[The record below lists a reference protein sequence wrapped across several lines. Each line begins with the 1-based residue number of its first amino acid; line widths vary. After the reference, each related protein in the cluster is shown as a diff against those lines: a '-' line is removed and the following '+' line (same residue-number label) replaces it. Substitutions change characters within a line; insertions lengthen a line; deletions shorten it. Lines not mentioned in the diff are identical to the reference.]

1 MRINKTANT
10 MKKMMLLATAFV
22 LVALSVSAQQAET
35 FPSYI
40 EVNGVAE
47 KEIAPNEIYLSIT
60 INERDSKGKI
70 SIDEQ
75 QRDMV
80 AVLKKLGVKP
90 AEQLKMLDLT
100 SSYFKR
106 GNALAKAQ
114 YELKLSSATEVAR
127 VWRALDELGISQVT
141 VQKVSHTDIE
151 TLKAEVRADAMRAAR
166 DNARALAEA
175 IDQKAGKCF
184 WIADYSSPVR
194 TTYAVA
200 NMKARGVMEESV
212 SFDAMVE
219 EEGLEFQTI
228 NLQHRVQ
235 AKFVLE

>member
-1 MRINKTANT
+1 
-10 MKKMMLLATAFV
+10 MKKMMLVLAA
-22 LVALSVSAQQAET
+22 LVVVAASASAQQAEA

-40 EVNGVAE
+40 EVTGVAE
-47 KEIAPNEIYLSIT
+47 KEVAPNEIYLSIT

-70 SIDEQ
+70 SVDEQ
-75 QRDMV
+75 QREML
-80 AVLKKLGVKP
+80 AALKKLGVKP
-90 AEQLKMLDLT
+90 DSQLKMVDLT
-100 SSYFKR
+100 SSYFKQ

-114 YELKLSSATEVAR
+114 YELKLGSAVEVAK
-127 VWRALDELGISQVT
+127 VWRALDGLGISQVT
-141 VQKVSHTDIE
+141 VTKVSHTDLE
-151 TLKAEVRADAMRAAR
+151 KFKAETRTEAIRAAR

-194 TTYAVA
+194 TVYAAA
-200 NMKARGVMEESV
+200 NLKSRAMVEEA
-212 SFDAMVE
+212 SFDAVVE

>member
-1 MRINKTANT
+1 M
-10 MKKMMLLATAFV
+10 
-22 LVALSVSAQQAET
+22 
-35 FPSYI
+35 
-40 EVNGVAE
+40 AE
-47 KEIAPNEIYLSIT
+47 KEVAPNEIYLSIT

-70 SIDEQ
+70 SVDEQ
-75 QRDMV
+75 QREML
-80 AVLKKLGVKP
+80 AALKKLGVKP
-90 AEQLKMLDLT
+90 DSQLKMVDLT

-114 YELKLSSATEVAR
+114 YELKLGSAVEVAK
-127 VWRALDELGISQVT
+127 VWRALDGLGISQVT
-141 VQKVSHTDIE
+141 VTKVSHTDLE
-151 TLKAEVRADAMRAAR
+151 KFKAETRTEAIRAAR

-194 TTYAVA
+194 TVYAAA
-200 NMKARGVMEESV
+200 NLKSRAMVEEA
-212 SFDAMVE
+212 SFDAVVE

>member
-1 MRINKTANT
+1 
-10 MKKMMLLATAFV
+10 MKKMMLVLAAFMV
-22 LVALSVSAQQAET
+22 VAASASAQQVEA

-40 EVNGVAE
+40 EVTGVAE
-47 KEIAPNEIYLSIT
+47 KEVAPNEIYLSIT

-70 SIDEQ
+70 SVDEQ
-75 QRDMV
+75 QREML
-80 AVLKKLGVKP
+80 AALKKLGVKP
-90 AEQLKMLDLT
+90 DSQLKMVDLT

-114 YELKLSSATEVAR
+114 YELKLGSAVEVAK
-127 VWRALDELGISQVT
+127 VWRALDGLGISQVT
-141 VQKVSHTDIE
+141 VTKVSHTDLE
-151 TLKAEVRADAMRAAR
+151 KFKAETRTDAIRAAR

-184 WIADYSSPVR
+184 WIADYSSHVR
-194 TTYAVA
+194 TVYAAA
-200 NMKARGVMEESV
+200 NLKSRAMVEEA
-212 SFDAMVE
+212 SFDAVVE

>member
-1 MRINKTANT
+1 MIF
-10 MKKMMLLATAFV
+10 LAAAFL
-22 LVALSVSAQQAET
+22 LVALSVSAQQTET

-47 KEIAPNEIYLSIT
+47 KEVAPNEIYLSIT

-114 YELKLSSATEVAR
+114 YELKLTSAVEVAC

-151 TLKAEVRADAMRAAR
+151 TFKKEVRADAMRAAR

-184 WIADYSSPVR
+184 WIADYSSPVK
-194 TTYAVA
+194 TTFAVA

>member
-1 MRINKTANT
+1 
-10 MKKMMLLATAFV
+10 MKKMMLVLAA
-22 LVALSVSAQQAET
+22 LVVVAVSASAQQTEA

-40 EVNGVAE
+40 EVTGVAE
-47 KEIAPNEIYLSIT
+47 KEVAPNEIYLSIT

-70 SIDEQ
+70 SVDEQ
-75 QRDMV
+75 QREML
-80 AVLKKLGVKP
+80 AALKKLGVKP
-90 AEQLKMLDLT
+90 DSQLKMVDLT

-114 YELKLSSATEVAR
+114 YELKLGSAVEVAK
-127 VWRALDELGISQVT
+127 VWRALDGLGISQVT
-141 VQKVSHTDIE
+141 VTKVSHTDLE
-151 TLKAEVRADAMRAAR
+151 KFKAETRTEAIRAAR

-194 TTYAVA
+194 TVYAAA
-200 NMKARGVMEESV
+200 NLKSRAMVEEA
-212 SFDAMVE
+212 SFDAVVE

>member
-1 MRINKTANT
+1 
-10 MKKMMLLATAFV
+10 MKKMIFLATAFV

-47 KEIAPNEIYLSIT
+47 KEVAPNEIYLSIT

-151 TLKAEVRADAMRAAR
+151 TFKNEVRADAMRAAR

-184 WIADYSSPVR
+184 WIADYSSPVK
-194 TTYAVA
+194 TTFAVA

>member
-1 MRINKTANT
+1 MVA
-10 MKKMMLLATAFV
+10 ATA
-22 LVALSVSAQQAET
+22 SAQQTEA

-40 EVNGVAE
+40 EVTGVAE
-47 KEIAPNEIYLSIT
+47 KEVAPNEIYLSIT

-70 SIDEQ
+70 SVDEQ
-75 QRDMV
+75 QREML
-80 AVLKKLGVKP
+80 AALKKLGVKP
-90 AEQLKMLDLT
+90 DSQLKMVDLT

-114 YELKLSSATEVAR
+114 YELKLGSAVEVAK
-127 VWRALDELGISQVT
+127 VWRALDGLGISQVT
-141 VQKVSHTDIE
+141 VTKVSHTDLE
-151 TLKAEVRADAMRAAR
+151 KFKAETRTEAIRAAR

-194 TTYAVA
+194 AVYTAA
-200 NMKARGVMEESV
+200 NLKSRAMGEEA
-212 SFDAMVE
+212 SFDAVVE

>member
-1 MRINKTANT
+1 

-47 KEIAPNEIYLSIT
+47 REVAPNEIYLSIT

-200 NMKARGVMEESV
+200 NMKARSVMEESV

>member
-1 MRINKTANT
+1 
-10 MKKMMLLATAFV
+10 MKKMIFLAAAFV

-80 AVLKKLGVKP
+80 AVLKKLGIKP

-114 YELKLSSATEVAR
+114 YELKLTSAVEVAR
-127 VWRALDELGISQVT
+127 VWRTLDELGISQVT

-151 TLKAEVRADAMRAAR
+151 TFKKEVRADAMRAAR

-184 WIADYSSPVR
+184 WIADYSSPVK
-194 TTYAVA
+194 TTFAVA
-200 NMKARGVMEESV
+200 NMKARGVMEESA

>member
-1 MRINKTANT
+1 

-22 LVALSVSAQQAET
+22 LVALSVSAQQTET

-90 AEQLKMLDLT
+90 TEQLKMLDLT

-114 YELKLSSATEVAR
+114 YELKLTSAVEVAR

-151 TLKAEVRADAMRAAR
+151 TFKKEVRADAMRAAR
-166 DNARALAEA
+166 DNAQALAEA

-184 WIADYSSPVR
+184 WIADYSSPVK
-194 TTYAVA
+194 TTFAVA

>member
-1 MRINKTANT
+1 

-47 KEIAPNEIYLSIT
+47 REVAPNEIYLSIM

-114 YELKLSSATEVAR
+114 HELKLTSAVEVAR

>member
-1 MRINKTANT
+1 
-10 MKKMMLLATAFV
+10 MMLVLAALMV
-22 LVALSVSAQQAET
+22 VAASASAQQTEA

-40 EVNGVAE
+40 EVTGVAE
-47 KEIAPNEIYLSIT
+47 KEVAPNEIYLSIT

-70 SIDEQ
+70 SVDEQ
-75 QRDMV
+75 QREML
-80 AVLKKLGVKP
+80 AALKKLGVKP
-90 AEQLKMLDLT
+90 DSQLKMVDLT

-114 YELKLSSATEVAR
+114 YELKLGSAVEVAK
-127 VWRALDELGISQVT
+127 VWRALDGLGISQVT
-141 VQKVSHTDIE
+141 VTKVSHTDLE
-151 TLKAEVRADAMRAAR
+151 KFKAETRTEAIRAAR

-194 TTYAVA
+194 TVYAAA
-200 NMKARGVMEESV
+200 NLKSRAMVEEA
-212 SFDAMVE
+212 SFDAVVE

>member
-1 MRINKTANT
+1 MIF
-10 MKKMMLLATAFV
+10 LAAAFV

-114 YELKLSSATEVAR
+114 YELKLTSAVEVAR

-151 TLKAEVRADAMRAAR
+151 TFKKEVRADAMRAAR

-184 WIADYSSPVR
+184 WIADYSSPVK
-194 TTYAVA
+194 TTFAVA

-212 SFDAMVE
+212 SFDSIVE

>member
-1 MRINKTANT
+1 
-10 MKKMMLLATAFV
+10 MKKMIFLVATFV

-90 AEQLKMLDLT
+90 AEQLKMMDLT

-114 YELKLSSATEVAR
+114 YELKLTSAVEVAR

-151 TLKAEVRADAMRAAR
+151 TFKKEVRADAMRAAR

-184 WIADYSSPVR
+184 WIADYSSPVK
-194 TTYAVA
+194 TTFAVA

>member
-1 MRINKTANT
+1 
-10 MKKMMLLATAFV
+10 MKKMIFLATAFV
-22 LVALSVSAQQAET
+22 LVALSVSAQQAEI

-114 YELKLSSATEVAR
+114 YELKLTSAVEVAR

-151 TLKAEVRADAMRAAR
+151 TFKKEVRADAMRAAR

-184 WIADYSSPVR
+184 WIADYSSPVK
-194 TTYAVA
+194 TTFAVA

>member
-1 MRINKTANT
+1 
-10 MKKMMLLATAFV
+10 MKKMMFLLAAMV
-22 LVALSVSAQQAET
+22 VALSASAQQVEA

-40 EVNGVAE
+40 EVTGVAE
-47 KEIAPNEIYLSIT
+47 KEVAPNEIFLSIT

-75 QRDMV
+75 QREML
-80 AVLKKLGVKP
+80 AALKKLGVK
-90 AEQLKMLDLT
+90 ADEQLKMVDLT

-114 YELKLSSATEVAR
+114 YELKLGSAAEVAK
-127 VWRALDELGISQVT
+127 VWRALDGLGISQVT
-141 VQKVSHTDIE
+141 VQKVSHSDLE
-151 TLKAEVRADAMRAAR
+151 KFKAETRSEAIRAAR

-194 TTYAVA
+194 TVYAAA
-200 NMKARGVMEESV
+200 NLKSRAMAEETA
-212 SFDAMVE
+212 FDAVVE

>member
-1 MRINKTANT
+1 
-10 MKKMMLLATAFV
+10 MKKMIFLAAAFL

-114 YELKLSSATEVAR
+114 YELKLSSAVEVAR
-127 VWRALDELGISQVT
+127 VWRALDELGISQVI

>member
-1 MRINKTANT
+1 
-10 MKKMMLLATAFV
+10 MKKMMLVLAALMV
-22 LVALSVSAQQAET
+22 VAASASAQQTEA

-40 EVNGVAE
+40 DVTGVAE
-47 KEIAPNEIYLSIT
+47 KEVAPNEIYLSIT

-70 SIDEQ
+70 SVDEQ
-75 QRDMV
+75 QREML
-80 AVLKKLGVKP
+80 AALKKLGVKP
-90 AEQLKMLDLT
+90 DSQLKMVDLT

-114 YELKLSSATEVAR
+114 YELKLGSAVEVAK
-127 VWRALDELGISQVT
+127 VWRALDGLGISQVT
-141 VQKVSHTDIE
+141 VTKVSHTDLE
-151 TLKAEVRADAMRAAR
+151 KFKAETRTEAIRAAR

-194 TTYAVA
+194 TVYAAA
-200 NMKARGVMEESV
+200 NLKSRAMVEEA
-212 SFDAMVE
+212 SFDAVVE

>member
-1 MRINKTANT
+1 
-10 MKKMMLLATAFV
+10 MKKMMLVLAA
-22 LVALSVSAQQAET
+22 LVVVAASASAQQTEA

-40 EVNGVAE
+40 EVTGVAE
-47 KEIAPNEIYLSIT
+47 KEVAPNEIYLSIT

-70 SIDEQ
+70 SVDEQ
-75 QRDMV
+75 QREML
-80 AVLKKLGVKP
+80 AALKKLGVKP
-90 AEQLKMLDLT
+90 DSQLKMVDLT

-114 YELKLSSATEVAR
+114 YELKLGSAVEVAK
-127 VWRALDELGISQVT
+127 VWRALDGLGISQVT
-141 VQKVSHTDIE
+141 VTKVSHTDLE
-151 TLKAEVRADAMRAAR
+151 KFKAETRTEAIRAAR

-175 IDQKAGKCF
+175 IDQTAGKCF

-194 TTYAVA
+194 TVYAAA
-200 NMKARGVMEESV
+200 NLKSRAMVEEA
-212 SFDAMVE
+212 SFDAVVE

>member
-1 MRINKTANT
+1 
-10 MKKMMLLATAFV
+10 MKKMMLVLAALMV
-22 LVALSVSAQQAET
+22 VAASASAQQTEA

-40 EVNGVAE
+40 EVTGVAE
-47 KEIAPNEIYLSIT
+47 KEVAPNEIYLSIT

-70 SIDEQ
+70 SVDEQ
-75 QRDMV
+75 QREML
-80 AVLKKLGVKP
+80 AALKKLGVKP
-90 AEQLKMLDLT
+90 DSQLKMVDLT

-114 YELKLSSATEVAR
+114 YELKLGSAVEVAK
-127 VWRALDELGISQVT
+127 VWHALDGLGISQVT
-141 VQKVSHTDIE
+141 VTKVSHTDLE
-151 TLKAEVRADAMRAAR
+151 KFKAETRTEAIRAAR

-194 TTYAVA
+194 TVYAAA
-200 NMKARGVMEESV
+200 NLKSRAMVEEA
-212 SFDAMVE
+212 SFDAVVE

>member
-1 MRINKTANT
+1 
-10 MKKMMLLATAFV
+10 MKKMMLVLAALMV
-22 LVALSVSAQQAET
+22 VAASASAQQTEA

-40 EVNGVAE
+40 EVTGVAE
-47 KEIAPNEIYLSIT
+47 KEVAPNEIYLSIT

-70 SIDEQ
+70 SVDEQ
-75 QRDMV
+75 QREML
-80 AVLKKLGVKP
+80 AALKKLGVKP
-90 AEQLKMLDLT
+90 DSQLKMVDLT

-114 YELKLSSATEVAR
+114 YELKLGSAVEVAK
-127 VWRALDELGISQVT
+127 VWRALDGLGISQVT
-141 VQKVSHTDIE
+141 VTKVSHTDLE
-151 TLKAEVRADAMRAAR
+151 KFKAETRTEAIRAAR

-194 TTYAVA
+194 TVYAAA
-200 NMKARGVMEESV
+200 NLKSRAMVEEA
-212 SFDAMVE
+212 SFDAVVE

-228 NLQHRVQ
+228 NLHHRVQ

>member
-1 MRINKTANT
+1 
-10 MKKMMLLATAFV
+10 MKKMIFLAAAFV

-90 AEQLKMLDLT
+90 TEQLKMLDLT

-114 YELKLSSATEVAR
+114 YELKLTSAVEVAR

-151 TLKAEVRADAMRAAR
+151 TFKKEVRADAMRAAR

-184 WIADYSSPVR
+184 WIADYSSPVK
-194 TTYAVA
+194 TTFAVA

>member
-1 MRINKTANT
+1 
-10 MKKMMLLATAFV
+10 MKKMIFLATAFV

-47 KEIAPNEIYLSIT
+47 REVAPNEIYLSIT

-114 YELKLSSATEVAR
+114 YELKLTSAVEVAR

-151 TLKAEVRADAMRAAR
+151 TFKKEVRADAMRAAR
-166 DNARALAEA
+166 DNAQALAEA

-184 WIADYSSPVR
+184 WIADYSSPVK
-194 TTYAVA
+194 TTFAVA
-200 NMKARGVMEESV
+200 NMKARGVMEESA

>member
-1 MRINKTANT
+1 MIFLMA
-10 MKKMMLLATAFV
+10 A
-22 LVALSVSAQQAET
+22 LVALATTASAQPTET

-47 KEIAPNEIYLSIT
+47 REVAPNEIYLSIT

-75 QRDMV
+75 QREMV

-114 YELKLSSATEVAR
+114 Y
-127 VWRALDELGISQVT
+127 
-141 VQKVSHTDIE
+141 
-151 TLKAEVRADAMRAAR
+151 
-166 DNARALAEA
+166 
-175 IDQKAGKCF
+175 
-184 WIADYSSPVR
+184 
-194 TTYAVA
+194 
-200 NMKARGVMEESV
+200 
-212 SFDAMVE
+212 
-219 EEGLEFQTI
+219 
-228 NLQHRVQ
+228 
-235 AKFVLE
+235 

>member
-1 MRINKTANT
+1 
-10 MKKMMLLATAFV
+10 MKKMIFLAAAFV

-114 YELKLSSATEVAR
+114 YELKLTSAVEVAR

-141 VQKVSHTDIE
+141 VQKVSLTDIE
-151 TLKAEVRADAMRAAR
+151 TFKKEVRADAMRAAR

-184 WIADYSSPVR
+184 WIADYSSPVK
-194 TTYAVA
+194 TTFAVA
-200 NMKARGVMEESV
+200 NMKARGVMEESA
-212 SFDAMVE
+212 SFDAIVE

>member
-1 MRINKTANT
+1 
-10 MKKMMLLATAFV
+10 MKKMIFLAAAFL

-47 KEIAPNEIYLSIT
+47 REVAPNEIYLSIT

-114 YELKLSSATEVAR
+114 YELKLTSAVEVAR

-151 TLKAEVRADAMRAAR
+151 TFKKEVRADAMRAAR

-184 WIADYSSPVR
+184 WIADYSSPVK
-194 TTYAVA
+194 TTFAVA

>member
-1 MRINKTANT
+1 

-47 KEIAPNEIYLSIT
+47 REVAPNEIYLSIT

-114 YELKLSSATEVAR
+114 YELKLTSAVEVAR

-151 TLKAEVRADAMRAAR
+151 TFKKEVRADAMRAAR

-184 WIADYSSPVR
+184 WIADYSSPVK
-194 TTYAVA
+194 TTFAVA
-200 NMKARGVMEESV
+200 NMKARGVMEESA
-212 SFDAMVE
+212 SFDAIVE

>member
-1 MRINKTANT
+1 

-47 KEIAPNEIYLSIT
+47 REVAPNEIYLSIM

-200 NMKARGVMEESV
+200 NMKARGVMEESA
-212 SFDAMVE
+212 SFDAIVE

>member
-1 MRINKTANT
+1 
-10 MKKMMLLATAFV
+10 MMLVLAA
-22 LVALSVSAQQAET
+22 LVVVAVSASAQQTEA

-40 EVNGVAE
+40 EVTGVAE
-47 KEIAPNEIYLSIT
+47 KEVAPNEIYLSIT

-70 SIDEQ
+70 SVDEQ
-75 QRDMV
+75 QREML
-80 AVLKKLGVKP
+80 AALKKLGVKP
-90 AEQLKMLDLT
+90 DSQLKMVDLT

-114 YELKLSSATEVAR
+114 YELKLGSAVEVAK
-127 VWRALDELGISQVT
+127 VWRALDGLGISQVT
-141 VQKVSHTDIE
+141 VTKVSHTDLE
-151 TLKAEVRADAMRAAR
+151 KFKAETRTEAIRAAR

-194 TTYAVA
+194 TVYAAA
-200 NMKARGVMEESV
+200 NLKSRAMVEEA
-212 SFDAMVE
+212 SFDAVVE

>member
-1 MRINKTANT
+1 
-10 MKKMMLLATAFV
+10 MKKMMLVLAALMV
-22 LVALSVSAQQAET
+22 VAASASAQQTEA

-40 EVNGVAE
+40 EVTGVAE
-47 KEIAPNEIYLSIT
+47 KEVAPNEIYLSIT

-70 SIDEQ
+70 SVDEQ
-75 QRDMV
+75 QREML
-80 AVLKKLGVKP
+80 AALKKLGVKP
-90 AEQLKMLDLT
+90 DSQLKMVDLT

-114 YELKLSSATEVAR
+114 YELKLGSAVEVAK
-127 VWRALDELGISQVT
+127 VWRALDGLGISQVT
-141 VQKVSHTDIE
+141 VTKVSHTDLE
-151 TLKAEVRADAMRAAR
+151 KFKAETRTEAIRAAR

-184 WIADYSSPVR
+184 WITDYSSPVR
-194 TTYAVA
+194 TVYAAA
-200 NMKARGVMEESV
+200 NLKSRAMVEEA
-212 SFDAMVE
+212 SFDAVVE

>member
-1 MRINKTANT
+1 
-10 MKKMMLLATAFV
+10 MKKMMFLLAAMV
-22 LVALSVSAQQAET
+22 VALSASAQQVEA

-40 EVNGVAE
+40 EVTGVAE
-47 KEIAPNEIYLSIT
+47 KEVAPNEIFLSIT

-75 QRDMV
+75 QREMLV
-80 AVLKKLGVKP
+80 ALKKLGVK
-90 AEQLKMLDLT
+90 ADEQLKMVDLT

-114 YELKLSSATEVAR
+114 YELKLGSAAEVAK
-127 VWRALDELGISQVT
+127 VWRALDGLGISQVT
-141 VQKVSHTDIE
+141 VQKVSHSDLE
-151 TLKAEVRADAMRAAR
+151 KFKAETRSEAIRAAR

-194 TTYAVA
+194 TVYAAA
-200 NMKARGVMEESV
+200 NLKSRAMAEET
-212 SFDAMVE
+212 SFDAAVE

>member
-47 KEIAPNEIYLSIT
+47 REVAPNEIYLSIT

>member
-1 MRINKTANT
+1 
-10 MKKMMLLATAFV
+10 MKKMIFLAAAFL

-90 AEQLKMLDLT
+90 TEQLKMLDLT

-114 YELKLSSATEVAR
+114 YELKLTSAVEVAR

-151 TLKAEVRADAMRAAR
+151 TFKKEVRADAMRAAR

-184 WIADYSSPVR
+184 WIADYSSPVK
-194 TTYAVA
+194 TTFAVA

-219 EEGLEFQTI
+219 EEGLEFQAI

>member
-1 MRINKTANT
+1 
-10 MKKMMLLATAFV
+10 MKKMMLVLAA
-22 LVALSVSAQQAET
+22 LVVVAVSASAQQTEA

-40 EVNGVAE
+40 EVTGVAE
-47 KEIAPNEIYLSIT
+47 KEVAPNEIYLSIT

-70 SIDEQ
+70 SVDEQ
-75 QRDMV
+75 QREML
-80 AVLKKLGVKP
+80 AALKKLGVKP
-90 AEQLKMLDLT
+90 DSQLKMVDLT

-114 YELKLSSATEVAR
+114 YELKLGSAVEVAK
-127 VWRALDELGISQVT
+127 VWRALDGLGISQVT
-141 VQKVSHTDIE
+141 VQKVSHTDLE
-151 TLKAEVRADAMRAAR
+151 KFKAETRTEAIRAAR

-194 TTYAVA
+194 TVYAAA
-200 NMKARGVMEESV
+200 NLKSRAMVEEA
-212 SFDAMVE
+212 SFDAVVE

>member
-1 MRINKTANT
+1 
-10 MKKMMLLATAFV
+10 MKKMMLVLAA
-22 LVALSVSAQQAET
+22 LVVVAASASAQQTEA

-40 EVNGVAE
+40 EVTGVAE
-47 KEIAPNEIYLSIT
+47 KEVAPNEIYLSIT

-70 SIDEQ
+70 SVDEQ
-75 QRDMV
+75 QREML
-80 AVLKKLGVKP
+80 AALKKLGVKP
-90 AEQLKMLDLT
+90 DSQLKMVDLT

-114 YELKLSSATEVAR
+114 YELKLGSAVEVGK
-127 VWRALDELGISQVT
+127 VWRALDGLGISQVT
-141 VQKVSHTDIE
+141 VTKVSHTDLE
-151 TLKAEVRADAMRAAR
+151 KFKAETRTEAIRAAR

-194 TTYAVA
+194 TVYAAA
-200 NMKARGVMEESV
+200 NLKSRAMVEEA
-212 SFDAMVE
+212 SFDAVVE

>member
-1 MRINKTANT
+1 
-10 MKKMMLLATAFV
+10 MMLLATAFV
-22 LVALSVSAQQAET
+22 LVALSVSAQQTET

-47 KEIAPNEIYLSIT
+47 REVAPNEIYLSIT

-114 YELKLSSATEVAR
+114 YELKLTSAVEVAR

-151 TLKAEVRADAMRAAR
+151 TFKKEVRADAMRAAR

-184 WIADYSSPVR
+184 WIADYSSPVK
-194 TTYAVA
+194 TTFAVA

>member
-1 MRINKTANT
+1 
-10 MKKMMLLATAFV
+10 MKKMMLVLAA
-22 LVALSVSAQQAET
+22 LMMVAVSASAQQTEA

-40 EVNGVAE
+40 EVTGVAE
-47 KEIAPNEIYLSIT
+47 KEVAPNEIYLSIT

-70 SIDEQ
+70 SVDEQ
-75 QRDMV
+75 QREML
-80 AVLKKLGVKP
+80 AALKKLGVKP
-90 AEQLKMLDLT
+90 DSQLKMVDLT

-114 YELKLSSATEVAR
+114 YELKLGSAVEVAK
-127 VWRALDELGISQVT
+127 VWRALDGLGISQVT
-141 VQKVSHTDIE
+141 VTKVSHTDLE
-151 TLKAEVRADAMRAAR
+151 KFKAETRTEAIRAAR

-194 TTYAVA
+194 TVYAAA
-200 NMKARGVMEESV
+200 NLKSRAMVEEA
-212 SFDAMVE
+212 SFDAVVE